1 MSEVRVNNL
10 SNENNTGGPTI
21 SGITTYSGKHFFVPP
36 QGDTASRPSDCEPGS
51 LRFNTDSTHLEYFR
65 GDTIGW
71 VEIEAEL
78 TEPLGGGTG
87 SNTGTGTRGIVNLA
101 YSPGIDNRID
111 FITIPTL
118 GNSQDFGDLIDAR
131 VAAGH
136 VSSRTRDCIGGGY
149 GPNFI
154 NNRIDSVEFASTG
167 NAIDFG
173 DLTASRYGVGALSN
187 QIRGVFNGGDSSNVI
202 DYISISSRGNAVDFG
217 DCPTGYVQR
226 GLGNTV
232 RGLWAGSEG
241 PSVGTNNTI
250 HQITIMTT
258 GDSTDFGDLSYGRG
272 GWGGG
277 SNATRGIMMG
287 GAPDSTSNRVNIIDF
302 ITIATEGNA
311 QDFGDLTDD
320 MRGSRMIGCASP
332 TRAVKFGG
340 YNPGVT
346 NVMCFVNIAT
356 LGDAVDFGDLTS
368 ACSAAGSN
376 SNGHGGL

>member
-21 SGITTYSGKHFFVPP
+21 SGITTYSGRHFFVPP
-36 QGDTASRPSDCEPGS
+36 SGTTAERPSDCEPGS
-51 LRFNTDSTHLEYFR
+51 LRFNTDSAHLEYFK

-71 VEIEAEL
+71 VEIEASTDE
-78 TEPLGGGTG
+78 LGGGTG
-87 SNTGTGTRGIVNLA
+87 SNLGFGTRGIVNLA

-118 GNSQDFGDLIDAR
+118 GNSQDFGNLTAGR
-131 VAAGH
+131 VSAGH
-136 VSSRTRDCIGGGY
+136 ASSRTRDCIGGGY
-149 GPNFI
+149 GPNTSDV
-154 NNRIDSVEFASTG
+154 IDSVEFASTG

-173 DLTASRYGVGALSN
+173 DLTVNRYGVGALSN
-187 QIRGVFNGGDSSNVI
+187 QIRGVFNGGDSVNVI
-202 DYISISSRGNAVDFG
+202 DYIAISSRGNAVDFG

-258 GDSTDFGDLSYGRG
+258 GNSTDFGDLSYGRG

-287 GAPDSTSNRVNIIDF
+287 GAPNSTDNRVNIIDF

-311 QDFGDLTDD
+311 VDFGDLTSD
-320 MRGSRMIGCASP
+320 MMGSRMIGCASL

-340 YNPGVT
+340 YNPGHT

-356 LGDAVDFGDLTS
+356 LGNAVDFGDLTA
-368 ACSAAGSN
+368 ACAGAGSN

>member
-21 SGITTYSGKHFFVPP
+21 SGITTYSGRHFFVPP
-36 QGDTASRPSDCEPGS
+36 SGTTAERPSDCEPGS
-51 LRFNTDSTHLEYFR
+51 LRFNTDSAHLEYFK

-71 VEIEAEL
+71 VEIEASTDE
-78 TEPLGGGTG
+78 LGGGTG
-87 SNTGTGTRGIVNLA
+87 SNLGFGTRGIVNLA

-118 GNSQDFGDLIDAR
+118 GNSQDFGNLTAGR
-131 VAAGH
+131 VSAGH
-136 VSSRTRDCIGGGY
+136 ASSRTRDCIGGGY
-149 GPNFI
+149 GPNTSDV
-154 NNRIDSVEFASTG
+154 IDSVEFASTA

-173 DLTASRYGVGALSN
+173 DLTVNRYGVGALSN
-187 QIRGVFNGGDSSNVI
+187 QIRGVFNGGDSVNVI
-202 DYISISSRGNAVDFG
+202 DYIAISSRGNAVDFG

-287 GAPDSTSNRVNIIDF
+287 GAPNSTDNRVNIIDF

-311 QDFGDLTDD
+311 VDFGDLTSD
-320 MRGSRMIGCASP
+320 MMGSRMIGCASL

-340 YNPGVT
+340 YNPGHT

-356 LGDAVDFGDLTS
+356 LGNAVDFGDLTA
-368 ACSAAGSN
+368 ACAGAGSN

>member
-21 SGITTYSGKHFFVPP
+21 SGITTYSGRHFFVPP
-36 QGDTASRPSDCEPGS
+36 SGTTAERPSDCEPGS
-51 LRFNTDSTHLEYFR
+51 LRFNTDSAHLEYFK

-71 VEIEAEL
+71 VEIEASTDE
-78 TEPLGGGTG
+78 LGGGTG
-87 SNTGTGTRGIVNLA
+87 SNLGFGTRGIVNLA

-118 GNSQDFGDLIDAR
+118 GNSQDFGNLTAGR
-131 VAAGH
+131 VSAGH
-136 VSSRTRDCIGGGY
+136 ASSRTRDCIGGGY
-149 GPNFI
+149 GPNTSDV
-154 NNRIDSVEFASTG
+154 IDSVEFASTG

-173 DLTASRYGVGALSN
+173 DLTVNRYGVGALSN
-187 QIRGVFNGGDSSNVI
+187 QIRGVFNGGDSVNVI
-202 DYISISSRGNAVDFG
+202 DYITISSRGNAVDFG

-258 GDSTDFGDLSYGRG
+258 GNSTDFGDLSYGRG

-287 GAPDSTSNRVNIIDF
+287 GAPNSTDNRVNIIDF

-311 QDFGDLTDD
+311 VDFGDLTSD
-320 MRGSRMIGCASP
+320 MMGSRMIGCASL

-340 YNPGVT
+340 YNPGHT

-356 LGDAVDFGDLTS
+356 LGNAVDFGDLTA
-368 ACSAAGSN
+368 ACAGAGSN